1 MDGGVGLIVH
11 SARLKMFDSLIFRI
25 DVELAEEYKGTRWE
39 LSGHLALLIS
49 PIGLLQT
56 RGIRHLSLHRG
67 VLLQVGHLYITLGN

>member
-1 MDGGVGLIVH
+1 M
-11 SARLKMFDSLIFRI
+11 
-25 DVELAEEYKGTRWE
+25 ELAEEYKGTKWE

-67 VLLQVGHLYITLGN
+67 VLLQVGHLRITLRELDLQSTQRLVTI